1 MPSPFSVRIDEGA
14 LKEAHELRDRDAAM
28 FRKFITLVDQLGQRG
43 VRMPQAKKLIG
54 TKNGWRLDFGRY
66 RALFSFSGNIITIW
80 LIFMEKDT
88 KKDYQR
94 WIAYLV
100 RSGKIA

>member
-1 MPSPFSVRIDEGA
+1 MPSFTVRIDNEA
-14 LKEAHELRDRDAAM
+14 LKEAQELRDRDGAM
-28 FRKFITLVDQLGQRG
+28 FRKFVTLADQLEQRG
-43 VRMPQAKKLIG
+43 TRIPQTKKLIG

-66 RALFSFSGNIITIW
+66 RALFSLNENVVIIW
-80 LIFMEKDT
+80 LIGMEKDT

-94 WIAYLV
+94 WIAHLV